1 MANTA
6 RELKLEEELGKK
18 KQAAPA
24 QTKGDVFD
32 QVGNDGMQ
40 AKVEDTKKVAPMA
53 EEKAPM
59 AGALEEAKR
68 SESEEQKK
76 KTGEL
81 AELKKEE
88 VPGVVAMSHRRAL
101 TEALVT
107 LETMMADAESLK
119 EIMRPDLSTAEN
131 TTRVLAEFAWRMSP
145 EARTAL
151 AGADNSDLASS
162 MVVSSTSIKEAEG
175 ASSLAAEM
183 GTFAPI
189 AWQMIEHSMHNV
201 GPLAKLDNE
210 EELDVNKA
218 RRAFRP
224 VISTMRLSI
233 SGLVFE

>member
-18 KQAAPA
+18 KKAAPA
-24 QTKGDVFD
+24 QARGDVFD
-32 QVGNDGMQ
+32 QVGNEGMQ
-40 AKVEDTKKVAPMA
+40 AKVEDTKKTAAVP

-59 AGALEEAKR
+59 AGALEEAKK
-68 SESEEQKK
+68 SESEDQKK
-76 KTGEL
+76 KTAEL
-81 AELKKEE
+81 ADLKKEE
-88 VPGVVAMSHRRAL
+88 VPGEVAMSHRRAL

-107 LETMMADAESLK
+107 LETMMADTEKLK
-119 EIMRPDLSTAEN
+119 EIMQPGLSTREN
-131 TTRVLAEFAWRMSP
+131 TNRVLAEFAWRMTPS
-145 EARTAL
+145 ARTAL
-151 AGADNSDLASS
+151 AAADHSDLTSA

-175 ASSLAAEM
+175 ASTLTGEL

-189 AWQMIEHSMHNV
+189 AWQMIEQAMRNV
-201 GPLAKLDNE
+201 GPLHKLDNE

-224 VISTMRLSI
+224 AISTMRLSI